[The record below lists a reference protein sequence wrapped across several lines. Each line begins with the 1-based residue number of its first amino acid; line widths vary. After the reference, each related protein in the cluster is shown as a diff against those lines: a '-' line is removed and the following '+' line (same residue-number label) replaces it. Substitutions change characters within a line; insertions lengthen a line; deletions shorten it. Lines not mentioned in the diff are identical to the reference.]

1 MSEERLCRDERIDAA
16 AGISPWRSREIEQER
31 P

>member
-1 MSEERLCRDERIDAA
+1 MSEEWLCHDERNDAA
-16 AGISPWRSREIEQER
+16 AGVSPRRSREIEQER

>member
-1 MSEERLCRDERIDAA
+1 MREERVRRDERIDAA
-16 AGISPWRSREIEQER
+16 AGLSPRRSREIEQER